1 MLKMALN
8 NNLIFYNFFVHKN
21 LSPYVSSWSAC
32 INSALSFFLIGFIAL
47 TRLSHII
54 VSVLP
59 MTNWKDSSDG
69 WKDSRH
75 SGQLMAALF
84 SWKRLSYLSSG
95 IQYMFS
101 NSKLPKPVRMPQMAG
116 KTPQSWLNK
125 LTTTVPRWWSIC
137 CLQIYF
143 SNFFCL
149 TKALQISKRTK
160 RRIVPTISNPFLTD
174 IFWKELSRTIQLL
187 FGTFCDT
194 NVRCFLAVCYFLAGF
209 TPQSRFFD
217 CTIPGWCFQNLHFMN
232 YNVLF
237 AFKRLDF
244 DFIGFIN
251 LLE

>member
-1 MLKMALN
+1 MALN
-8 NNLIFYNFFVHKN
+8 NNLIFYNIFVHKN

-59 MTNWKDSSDG
+59 MTNWKVSSDG

-84 SWKRLSYLSSG
+84 SWKRLSYLSPG

-116 KTPQSWLNK
+116 KAPQSWLND

-137 CLQIYF
+137 RLQRFISWISF
-143 SNFFCL
+143 
-149 TKALQISKRTK
+149 ALQ
-160 RRIVPTISNPFLTD
+160 RRCKFQNGQNTDLCWWSQIFFLTEILC
-174 IFWKELSRTIQLL
+174 IFWK
-187 FGTFCDT
+187 
-194 NVRCFLAVCYFLAGF
+194 
-209 TPQSRFFD
+209 
-217 CTIPGWCFQNLHFMN
+217 
-232 YNVLF
+232 
-237 AFKRLDF
+237 
-244 DFIGFIN
+244 
-251 LLE
+251 